1 MSMFKNPEN
10 LLLLLLGMI
19 WLTLILRNFFASI
32 QKRRE
37 AFANEGIFPRIVGH
51 KPTKRP
57 VLKWGLIGIAFFLMG
72 LSLARPTGGLFEEAI
87 TGSGLDLVV
96 LFDVSQSMEAMDIE
110 GHSRL
115 EIGKALVEKLAGSL
129 KQDRLGLVAFA
140 GDTMVQCPLT
150 QDKNTFL
157 TFLQRIDPSLMTT
170 PGTDLAKAIETGID
184 RFDLNA
190 SQSKAIV
197 LVSDGE
203 DQNKERLDK
212 ALKEAK
218 RKGIVIFTIGVGSQN
233 GAPIPVSRNVWGEI
247 RYKSH
252 QGRQV
257 VSKLNDATL
266 KNIGKATGGQYFRA
280 ADGKSTI
287 QVSEA
292 LGGLKRVAMN
302 AGTQTVTRE
311 LFHLPGLLAFLIL
324 LFEWMISER
333 IPYEREKDH
342 WLKRI

>member
-1 MSMFKNPEN
+1 MFRNPEN

-19 WLTLILRNFFASI
+19 WLTLVVRSFFLNI
-32 QKRRE
+32 QKKRD
-37 AFANEGIFPRIVGH
+37 AFAQSGIFPRIVGH

-57 VLKWGLIGIAFFLMG
+57 AIKWGLIAVAFFLMG
-72 LSLARPTGGLFEEAI
+72 IALARPTGGLFEEAV

-96 LFDVSQSMEAMDIE
+96 LFDVSQSMEAMDID

-115 EIGKALVEKLAGSL
+115 EIGKALVEKLIGSL
-129 KQDRLGLVAFA
+129 KQDRVGLVAFA

-197 LVSDGE
+197 MVSDGE
-203 DQNKERLDK
+203 DQNKERLEK
-212 ALKEAK
+212 ALKETK
-218 RKGIVIFTIGVGSQN
+218 RKGIVVFSVGIGSQG

-247 RYKSH
+247 MYKTH

-266 KNIGKATGGQYFRA
+266 KSIAKATDGQYFRA
-280 ADGKSTI
+280 ADGRSTI
-287 QVSEA
+287 QVAEA

-311 LFHLPGLLAFLIL
+311 LFHLPGLLAFLVL